1 MLGVLLAAS
10 EVVVKSSRH
19 LWETPLHIGIII
31 VTTLLITWLARRAI
45 RKFIRGIVVVRG
57 ITSRE
62 LGERVQA
69 RTGTLSV
76 VLRSTV
82 TGLLWMMALLA
93 IISELGVNLGAFVA
107 AATIIGGALAFG
119 AQTIVRDFLAGIFVL
134 IEDQYGVGDIV
145 DLGLASGQVE
155 RVTLR
160 STRLRDEEGRVWHVP
175 NGQVVR
181 AGNLS
186 QEWGQ
191 AVLDVPVS
199 LDADIGAMT
208 TELERIAGE
217 LAADPAFADKIL
229 EPPRVLGVQE
239 LHNDRAALRLTI
251 KTRPAEQF
259 AVMRAMRQ
267 RVLSA
272 ERGGLFHLPPRP
284 LPVNPA
290 VQGSTTTV
298 SPSDAQS

>member
-1 MLGVLLAAS
+1 MLLAAS
-10 EVVVKSSRH
+10 TVTVTNADRH
-19 LWETPLHIGIII
+19 LWETPLHIAIIV

-62 LGERVQA
+62 VGERVQA
-69 RTGTLSV
+69 RTSTLSV

-119 AQTIVRDFLAGIFVL
+119 AQTIVRDFLAGVFVL
-134 IEDQYGVGDIV
+134 VEDQYGVGDIV

-191 AVLDVPVS
+191 AVIDVPVS
-199 LDADIGAMT
+199 LDADVSAMAR
-208 TELERIAGE
+208 ELERIAGE

-239 LHNDRAALRLTI
+239 LLNDRAALRLTI

-259 AVMRAMRQ
+259 AVMRAVRQ
-267 RVLSA
+267 RVLAA
-272 ERGGLFHLPPRP
+272 ERGGLFHLPPRAR
-284 LPVNPA
+284 PVNPA
-290 VQGSTTTV
+290 GAGQGSTTTV
-298 SPSDAQS
+298 SPSEAQS